1 MLLACVRVCM
11 LDVRLRQKCSDK
23 IIDFSITLSVA
34 HFSLAIRPKKKLSE
48 KLKKKSEEM
57 IQ

>member
-34 HFSLAIRPKKKLSE
+34 HFSLAIRPKIKLSE
-48 KLKKKSEEM
+48 TLKKNQRK
-57 IQ
+57 